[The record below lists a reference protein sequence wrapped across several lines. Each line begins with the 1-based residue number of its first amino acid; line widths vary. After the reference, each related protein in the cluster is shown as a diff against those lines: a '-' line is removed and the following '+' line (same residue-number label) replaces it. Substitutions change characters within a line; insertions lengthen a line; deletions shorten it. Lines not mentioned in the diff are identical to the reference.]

1 MRDEKQHSWAAE
13 IRDPNRGARLW
24 LGTFDTAEE
33 AARAYDAAARH
44 IRGPGARTN
53 FQLAPGEEPAPFVLP
68 DPPAGRGG
76 GGGGGVGGGRS
87 GGRSGGG
94 SGRGPHASKKNKSK
108 DDGKDEGKNGF
119 YGSDPSKFP
128 SAAGLSS
135 FSSLGLPTRGF
146 NGLTPEN
153 DLSALVNANLALAQ
167 QNLEMSGRHTGSP
180 DYNGIRLSSGYS
192 PTIAGSSSLP
202 GGRLGS
208 LPSPSELLAG
218 SHLKYSS
225 HQSNL
230 GNNRENKGGEND
242 GKNNNSKDNSNMPAM
257 YGNAAG
263 KRDRG
268 PSSAFFGTS
277 FGVAGSFGSI
287 FPHDMLG
294 TSPSD
299 RNGNKS
305 STKVD
310 YYDDLNA
317 GTSPSSRGN
326 STHKGDRYNSNVA
339 GSGGRG
345 RGSGRGSGGRGGDR
359 NNQTDDDDTQN
370 GGNSFRI
377 GSIGYMRD
385 LDDALP
391 LVGSLELGSPD
402 LGNYV
407 ENGKSNANT
416 NNSSKAS
423 LRGTRNKSNA
433 SPTKKSGGS
442 SGRATRGTTRS
453 SNDPSSA
460 TFDAL
465 SALIDQKRK

>member
-1 MRDEKQHSWAAE
+1 
-13 IRDPNRGARLW
+13 
-24 LGTFDTAEE
+24 
-33 AARAYDAAARH
+33 
-44 IRGPGARTN
+44 
-53 FQLAPGEEPAPFVLP
+53 
-68 DPPAGRGG
+68 
-76 GGGGGVGGGRS
+76 
-87 GGRSGGG
+87 
-94 SGRGPHASKKNKSK
+94 
-108 DDGKDEGKNGF
+108 
-119 YGSDPSKFP
+119 
-128 SAAGLSS
+128 
-135 FSSLGLPTRGF
+135 
-146 NGLTPEN
+146 
-153 DLSALVNANLALAQ
+153 
-167 QNLEMSGRHTGSP
+167 
-180 DYNGIRLSSGYS
+180 
-192 PTIAGSSSLP
+192 
-202 GGRLGS
+202 
-208 LPSPSELLAG
+208 
-218 SHLKYSS
+218 LKYSS
-225 HQSNL
+225 HQTNL
-230 GNNRENKGGEND
+230 GNNNRENKGGEND
-242 GKNNNSKDNSNMPAM
+242 EKNNNSKDNSNMPAM

-317 GTSPSSRGN
+317 GTSPGSRGN
-326 STHKGDRYNSNVA
+326 STHKGDRYNSSGA

-416 NNSSKAS
+416 NNKAS